1 MAEMFSRKYI
11 LYIVTA
17 ESQTTNATYFQRNN
31 KLSGFFVYPDGS
43 QSELIRI
50 IGVVLYIHR

>member
-1 MAEMFSRKYI
+1 MFSRRYI

-17 ESQTTNATYFQRNN
+17 ESQTANVIYFQRNN
-31 KLSGFFVYPDGS
+31 KFSEFSVHPDGS

-50 IGVVLYIHR
+50 IGVVLCIHR